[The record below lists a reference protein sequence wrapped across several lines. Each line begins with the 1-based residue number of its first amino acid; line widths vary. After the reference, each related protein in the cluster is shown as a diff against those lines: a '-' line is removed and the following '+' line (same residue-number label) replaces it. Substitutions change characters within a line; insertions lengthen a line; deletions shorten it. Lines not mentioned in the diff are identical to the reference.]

1 MRQVDIYPLR
11 KRDQKYG
18 YRFPPNYRNFLLMVF
33 RNISKI
39 NGADTLT
46 PSEITLKATL
56 RIDFSRHSES
66 RAWAKLCVDMKWRG
80 FQDLRENV
88 SPSYRATRINS
99 NFPISVPTIPL
110 GEGGPRTK
118 DHGFPAGDMSM
129 IKPQLVS

>member
-18 YRFPPNYRNFLLMVF
+18 YRLPPNYRNFFLMVF

-46 PSEITLKATL
+46 PSEITLKAPL

-66 RAWAKLCVDMKWRG
+66 GAWVKLCVDMKWRG
-80 FQDLRENV
+80 F
-88 SPSYRATRINS
+88 
-99 NFPISVPTIPL
+99 
-110 GEGGPRTK
+110 
-118 DHGFPAGDMSM
+118 
-129 IKPQLVS
+129 